1 MSENSWT
8 VWVGGVEVN
17 DIMLSQRQAEQVAE
31 WYIRSGYDDVIV
43 ERYDE
48 GYIDVIGYDVVDEKS
63 IEGYSLLESLIGKEE
78 L

>member
-1 MSENSWT
+1 MMSENSWT

-48 GYIDVIGYDVVDEKS
+48 Q
-63 IEGYSLLESLIGKEE
+63 ESVHNDSV
-78 L
+78 